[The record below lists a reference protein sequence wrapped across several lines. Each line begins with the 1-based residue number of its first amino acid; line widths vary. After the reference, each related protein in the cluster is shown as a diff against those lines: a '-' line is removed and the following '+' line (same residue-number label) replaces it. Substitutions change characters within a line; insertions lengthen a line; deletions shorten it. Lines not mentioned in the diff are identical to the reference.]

1 MMKSPDVGMMMTR
14 INWKTQ
20 IGTIIVLQ

>member
-1 MMKSPDVGMMMTR
+1 MKSPDVGMMMTR
-14 INWKTQ
+14 TNWKTQ